1 LECPARKN
9 GLTNAVSACLR
20 RTNVQIS
27 IDAPHLQS
35 LERESFAGSFDAVAI
50 PQSIRRSM
58 RPADQMRTVLA
69 KKITG
74 ATIERNRQV
83 PAQISVR
90 NDGATFVAKQQR

>member
-1 LECPARKN
+1 
-9 GLTNAVSACLR
+9 
-20 RTNVQIS
+20 
-27 IDAPHLQS
+27 
-35 LERESFAGSFDAVAI
+35 
-50 PQSIRRSM
+50 M

-74 ATIERNRQV
+74 AAIERNRQV